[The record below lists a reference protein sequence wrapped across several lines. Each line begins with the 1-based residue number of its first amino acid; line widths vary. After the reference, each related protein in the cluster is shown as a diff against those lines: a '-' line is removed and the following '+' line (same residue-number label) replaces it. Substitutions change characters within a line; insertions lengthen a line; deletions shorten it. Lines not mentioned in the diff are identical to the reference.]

1 MNWSLPFFGSRKES
15 KDTPWQQSGERR
27 LQLGRAADHAPI
39 TGVPPFQVGHAQSV
53 GLVRTH
59 NEDALVA
66 LTGTLA
72 AAGNA
77 ADFGLFLVADGM
89 GGHSQGERASA
100 IAAQSVARVIGAHVF
115 SGLME
120 ETLDGTETEE
130 FERLMET
137 ALRNCNTNVA
147 AAVPAGGT
155 TVTAALL
162 VGGHAIVGHVGDSR
176 AYLIEANDLSQL
188 TADHSLVQRLQ
199 DLGEITAVQAES
211 HPQRNVLLRAVG
223 QGDGLQMDVTA
234 HAVRS
239 GARLLLCSDGLWG
252 LLDDAQMREIISRSV
267 DVQSAC
273 EHLVEAGNR
282 AGGPDNITAFL
293 VQYNHNSNDLL

>member
-1 MNWSLPFFGSRKES
+1 MNWPLLFFRFRKES
-15 KDTPWQQSGERR
+15 KDTSRQQTGERR

-39 TGVPPFQVGHAQSV
+39 TGIPPFQVGHAQSV

-59 NEDALVA
+59 NEDALLA

-72 AAGNA
+72 AEGNA
-77 ADFGLFLVADGM
+77 PDFGLFLVADGM
-89 GGHSQGERASA
+89 GGHWQGERASA
-100 IAAQSVARVIGAHVF
+100 IAAQSVASVIGSHVF

-130 FERLMET
+130 FERLVET
-137 ALRNCNTNVA
+137 ALRHCNMDVA
-147 AAVPAGGT
+147 AAVPDGGT
-155 TVTAALL
+155 TVTVALL
-162 VGGHAIVGHVGDSR
+162 VGGNAIVGHVGDSR
-176 AYLIEANDLSQL
+176 AYLIEANDISQL

-223 QGDGLQMDVTA
+223 QGDGLQVDVNA

-239 GARLLLCSDGLWG
+239 GSRLLLCSDGLWG
-252 LLDDAQMREIISRSV
+252 LLDDAQMREIISRSA
-267 DVQSAC
+267 DAQSAC

-282 AGGPDNITAFL
+282 AGGSDNITAFL
-293 VQYNHNSNDLL
+293 VQYNHSCHDLL